1 MCIEVILKFV
11 KGESKNQ
18 KTMNSPPLEVIR
30 IRNLWLKVKEP
41 EQFEIITEELERDQI
56 EKIEEKLR

>member
-1 MCIEVILKFV
+1 
-11 KGESKNQ
+11 
-18 KTMNSPPLEVIR
+18 MNSPPLEVIR